1 MPLFAPFAQRV
12 APLQLPKPTRFA
24 PLGGTLGGLH
34 GFSGIYDC
42 IFRPAWTDQKDN
54 RVIATCIDFLRYSQ
68 DAHHD
73 AQARF

>member
-1 MPLFAPFAQRV
+1 MALFAQMA
-12 APLQLPKPTRFA
+12 ASLQLPKPARFA
-24 PLGGTLGGLH
+24 PLGGMVGGLP

-42 IFRPAWTDQKDN
+42 IFRSAWTDQKDN